1 MQYAGRSGAG
11 RRRSREAD
19 GFFCPICRLVWLRG
33 RMEEASLLLL
43 RLRQTQKQRS
53 CQRPEKEDLMEG
65 MIEALRSIINVEK
78 KSQNSLLFALL
89 TFTYIYVL
97 VIYFPGTGQF

>member
-1 MQYAGRSGAG
+1 MQYAGQGQAQAG
-11 RRRSREAD
+11 GEAEKQTV
-19 GFFCPICRLVWLRG
+19 FSARFSCRLFGQRG
-33 RMEEASLLLL
+33 RLDEASLLLL

-53 CQRPEKEDLMEG
+53 CQRAEKEELMEG
-65 MIEALRSIINVEK
+65 MIEALGSKINVEK

-97 VIYFPGTGQF
+97 VIY

>member
-1 MQYAGRSGAG
+1 MQYAGQAQAG
-11 RRRSREAD
+11 GEAD
-19 GFFCPICRLVWLRG
+19 GFFCPFFFLAVLA
-33 RMEEASLLLL
+33 EHDQADPSSSSSLLLL

-78 KSQNSLLFALL
+78 KSQNSLLFAWL
-89 TFTYIYVL
+89 TFTYILVF
-97 VIYFPGTGQF
+97 VIY